1 MSLMWLHRFTSLH
14 PVQKG
19 KGLKMT
25 AHNNQQP
32 CFPPSCEF
40 NLCEKFEY
48 CIKHLRIKHCFH
60 QMCSREQ
67 NGHFWGNWRKVLIQM
82 EVAEPG
88 KSLFSSIINYLHY
101 RALGDSGV
109 TNLAIG
115 GACLIFGNGIVRLFW
130 EVIIPN
136 HCDNA
141 RAFQNDKNYI

>member
-1 MSLMWLHRFTSLH
+1 
-14 PVQKG
+14 
-19 KGLKMT
+19 
-25 AHNNQQP
+25 
-32 CFPPSCEF
+32 
-40 NLCEKFEY
+40 
-48 CIKHLRIKHCFH
+48 
-60 QMCSREQ
+60 MCSREQ

-136 HCDNA
+136 HCDKKLWLGHFRMTKTTFEMLCNEIGRLVSPVMLTHCA
-141 RAFQNDKNYI
+141 PVPKAKHIALALHTEFIL